1 VIVPQAH
8 VRFDPLFQTEMYE
21 LFHRRALARLG
32 HLVCT
37 PLINIALL
45 AALALALPHG
55 AFIGAAAIALW
66 SLYVD
71 RAAGAIMIPI
81 AFAAALVASA
91 IAPQLGAHG
100 LVLALGAAWAGA
112 LLQALS
118 HAVEPIPPPWTGSH
132 AFMPLGAWLKSAP
145 PSRIALLFLLSPT
158 VWVDLLGNAAPIS
171 DLKNPG
177 IISVPLAFLAGIV
190 VSLVKPEPA
199 AADGFVAAQDR
210 MHLGPRT

>member
-1 VIVPQAH
+1 MHALLIVPHAH

-71 RAAGAIMIPI
+71 RAAGAVMIPI
-81 AFAAALVASA
+81 AFAAALVGSA
-91 IAPQLGAHG
+91 IAPQLGSHG

-118 HAVEPIPPPWTGSH
+118 HATEPIPPPWTGSH
-132 AFMPLGAWLKSAP
+132 AFMPLGTWLRAAP
-145 PSRIALLFLLSPT
+145 ASRIALLFLLSPT
-158 VWVDLLGNAAPIS
+158 VFPLLEAWAAPRVWVLQVLHALMRLGYRAELRTQL
-171 DLKNPG
+171 DGRVVAMLDD
-177 IISVPLAFLAGIV
+177 ARAGW
-190 VSLVKPEPA
+190 PQPA
-199 AADGFVAAQDR
+199 
-210 MHLGPRT
+210 L